1 MNKTEISTH
10 QQRSPGISLLFL
22 AILCIAGLFFGNFIG
37 ALIVVLL
44 NGFSQETLDILQ
56 NPTGHPEAQSII
68 LILQATGA
76 IFSLLIAPVIHIV
89 LVDKKP
95 VSDLFN
101 TKNLYNVPLI
111 VVFFLTLA
119 LIVANSVVIEW
130 NLEVDY
136 SWISPAFEQWA
147 RGMEQQLED
156 LTRLLTNFDTFG
168 GFLVGFIVIAIIP
181 GIGEELVF
189 RGLVQPKLQIITKNP
204 HVAIWL
210 TAFLFSAIHF
220 QFYGFFPRVLL
231 GALFGYIYYWSGNLI
246 YPMVAHFI
254 NNGFTLLMLYMYQQR
269 VTDFDIE
276 SVESVPLPTVML
288 ALAIGTGLLF
298 YFRNFFRRKMYAE

>member
-1 MNKTEISTH
+1 MNKIEIPTH
-10 QQRSPGISLLFL
+10 PQRSPGLSLFFL
-22 AILCIAGLFFGNFIG
+22 ALLSISGLFFGNFIG

-76 IFSLLIAPVIHIV
+76 IFSLLIAPIVHIV

-111 VVFFLTLA
+111 VIFFLTLA

-147 RGMEQQLED
+147 RGMEQQLEE

-189 RGLVQPKLQIITKNP
+189 RGLVQPKLQVITKNP
-204 HVAIWL
+204 HLAIWL

-254 NNGFTLLMLYMYQQR
+254 NNGFTLLMLYMYQER